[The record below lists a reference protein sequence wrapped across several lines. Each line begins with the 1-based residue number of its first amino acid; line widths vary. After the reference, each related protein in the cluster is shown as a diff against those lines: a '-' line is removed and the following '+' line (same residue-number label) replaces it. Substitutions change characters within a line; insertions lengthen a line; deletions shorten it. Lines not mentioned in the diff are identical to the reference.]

1 MLMVL
6 SQELEPQRTI
16 SMAIKR
22 GVNPPC
28 LQLMIVAGQYPHCH
42 WTSLDVT
49 GHHWTSLVHIPIFK
63 RCWHHYSDTMLSG
76 DENFQEGA
84 SPLRLQF
91 LSRGDP
97 VLHFKRW
104 VCVCSFLLSQ
114 QYFMVSYY
122 HATLRRPTLLCSTCC
137 GGSILVA
144 NVVWCCRWSLGLLI
158 MCPDSFLRLFSRI
171 VT

>member
-42 WTSLDVT
+42 WTSLDIT
-49 GHHWTSLVHIPIFK
+49 GRHWFIS
-63 RCWHHYSDTMLSG
+63 
-76 DENFQEGA
+76 
-84 SPLRLQF
+84 QF
-91 LSRGDP
+91 LSGVGTTTATRCSQ
-97 VLHFKRW
+97 VMKTFRKALHRW
-104 VCVCSFLLSQ
+104 GSSFYLAVIPFYISNGECVCSFLLSQ

>member
-63 RCWHHYSDTMLSG
+63 RCWHHIQRHDALRWWKLSG
-76 DENFQEGA
+76 RRFTVEAPVFI
-84 SPLRLQF
+84 
-91 LSRGDP
+91 SRWSTFYISNGE
-97 VLHFKRW
+97 
-104 VCVCSFLLSQ
+104 CVCSFLLSQ

-122 HATLRRPTLLCSTCC
+122 HTTLRRPTLLCSTCC

>member
-1 MLMVL
+1 ML
-6 SQELEPQRTI
+6 TI
-16 SMAIKR
+16 DDCCWAIST
-22 GVNPPC
+22 
-28 LQLMIVAGQYPHCH
+28 L
-42 WTSLDVT
+42 SLDVT
-49 GHHWTSLVHIPIFK
+49 GRHWTSLIHIPIFK

-97 VLHFKRW
+97 VLHFKRCVC

-158 MCPDSFLRLFSRI
+158 MCPDSFLRLFSKI